1 MNSYELRATVFP
13 RPLADFH
20 QRKTLF
26 TRYSSHPI
34 LLDHTGWYSVTPE
47 KIANHIADRCRCDT
61 VLDGFAGVGG
71 NLIAFAW
78 TCERVIA
85 IDTSMDRL
93 RIARHNAMQ
102 YGVADRIEFIC
113 ADYVEFVEAWARR
126 KQRQREKRGQM
137 EAVVGLGEEVDVV
150 FLRPPWGES
159 VVC

>member
-1 MNSYELRATVFP
+1 M
-13 RPLADFH
+13 
-20 QRKTLF
+20 
-26 TRYSSHPI
+26 
-34 LLDHTGWYSVTPE
+34 TPE

-126 KQRQREKRGQM
+126 KQRQREERGEM

-150 FLRPPWGES
+150 FLSPPWGES
-159 VVC
+159 MVR